1 MAEYEQMLQKK
12 HALLNRVEGTTT
24 EVERQQL
31 RRVSSHRHIAATLLP
46 IRSVGVQVFEKS
58 YRKKKKKKI
67 KIVNKV
73 FYFSWI
79 LNIFNLF
86 IGRSE
91 KLQLRGRL
99 VVRRDCIR
107 GSGMGRY
114 VVPRETN
121 SARVS
126 QC

>member
-58 YRKKKKKKI
+58 YHKKKKKKL
-67 KIVNKV
+67 KIVNK
-73 FYFSWI
+73 I
-79 LNIFNLF
+79 LFFLDTKHLQSVYRA
-86 IGRSE
+86 IGE
-91 KLQLRGRL
+91 
-99 VVRRDCIR
+99 V
-107 GSGMGRY
+107 
-114 VVPRETN
+114 T
-121 SARVS
+121 ATW
-126 QC
+126 